1 MERKAQNNIADVNN
15 SMEVLE
21 ADLIDGLS
29 DEQIA
34 MFPES
39 RPGFRR
45 V

>member
-29 DEQIA
+29 DE
-34 MFPES
+34 
-39 RPGFRR
+39 
-45 V
+45 